1 LVNGPFI
8 EIIICRQLRFV
19 NFVINTIE
27 MKLIQLCFLLFISQ
41 TIFGQSTDIR
51 YLSGTGAEN
60 TVEWQFLC
68 SAGMKSGQ
76 WTTIAVP
83 SCWELQGFGAY
94 NYGHDKFETRL
105 NETGTYKY
113 KFTVPS
119 NWKNRQTSIVFDGVM
134 TDAQVKING
143 KLAGPIHQGA
153 FYQFKYDISKLLNI
167 GKENQLEV
175 FVKKHSDNVTVS
187 RAEREADF
195 WIFGGIFRPVYLES
209 KPIENI
215 QRVAVDAKCN
225 GDFIADVYLSNFKNA
240 SKVVVDIESLAGKT
254 EASFDAQATDPITR
268 VAGKMVH
275 PQMWNPEFPNL
286 YTAVFKLIDKN
297 NKVIHQMS
305 KRIGFRTIEV
315 RAEDGVY
322 VNNVRIK
329 MQGVCRHTFRPKYGR
344 ASSKAFSIEDVNLI
358 KDMNMNAVRMSHY
371 PPDEHFLDV
380 CDSLGL
386 FVLDEL
392 TAWQVPSYDDVV
404 GRKLLGEMIAHD
416 VNHPSIIFWD
426 NGNEGGENNH
436 LNDDFAELDIQKREV
451 LHPWQDFRLTNTL
464 HYIDYNYLA
473 LDGYSRRKIFFPT
486 EFLHGLYD
494 GGLGAGLDDYWLR
507 MWNNPLAAGG
517 FLWVFADEGVERTDR
532 NRAIDTNGNTAPDGI
547 LGPNHEKEG
556 SYYTI
561 KEIWSPLYFEK
572 RYITPAFDGSFHIE
586 NRYFYTNFNQCQLKA
601 EWVTLSNPDV
611 PKSEIIKGEED
622 IKLDLAPGQKGMLHL
637 KLPVKWQDMD
647 VLRIKMTDQY
657 GRHLNTWSWP
667 VKSPEIKVKE
677 FINESSTQKPEVQ
690 ENEEDLIVKAGNLS
704 FVFKKDDGTIQQINQ
719 NEKLIP
725 FSNGPLFVSGEKKVK
740 QVSNHFEGNDF
751 LIEALYDNQDLVKW
765 VIKGDGQIDLE
776 VSYEPGNN
784 SLFAGITFS
793 YPEANI
799 AGMKWL
805 GNGPYRV
812 YKNRMKGTE
821 FGVWE
826 KDYNNTITGDSGY
839 VYPEFKGYHSEV
851 YWAKIIGKGVP
862 DFKVF
867 VHSKDIFLR
876 MLTPA
881 EPKAP
886 ARTKMEY
893 PKGDISFL
901 HSINAIG
908 TKFTDAKASGPQS
921 ISGMFSSSR
930 IHGGKLVMKLT
941 FDFR

>member
-1 LVNGPFI
+1 
-8 EIIICRQLRFV
+8 
-19 NFVINTIE
+19 
-27 MKLIQLCFLLFISQ
+27 MKLIQLSLLLFLSQ
-41 TIFGQSTDIR
+41 FVAAQQTETK
-51 YLSGTGAEN
+51 YLSGKGADN
-60 TVEWQFLC
+60 TVEWQFNC
-68 SAGMKSGQ
+68 SAGMSSGK

-83 SCWELQGFGAY
+83 SCWEQQGFGAY
-94 NYGHDKFETRL
+94 NYGHDKFEKRL

-113 KFTVPS
+113 NFVVPA
-119 NWKNRQTSIVFDGVM
+119 NWKNRQVVIVFDGVM
-134 TDAQVKING
+134 TDTQVKING

-153 FYQFKYDISKLLNI
+153 FYQFRYDITKLLKI

-175 FVKKHSDNVTVS
+175 FVKKHSDNLTVS

-195 WIFGGIFRPVYLES
+195 WIFGGIFRPVYLEA

-215 QRVAVDAKCN
+215 QRVAVDARAN
-225 GDFIADVYLSNFKNA
+225 GDFNADVYLTNFRNV
-240 SKVVVDIESLAGKT
+240 SQVVVDIVSSTGKT
-254 EASFDAQATDPITR
+254 VASFDAKATDAVTR
-268 VAGKMVH
+268 VTGKMVN
-275 PQMWNPEFPNL
+275 PATWNPEFPNL
-286 YTAVFKLIDKN
+286 YNAVFKLLDKN
-297 NKVIHQMS
+297 NQVIHLVS

-322 VNNVRIK
+322 VNNVKIK

-344 ASSKAFSIEDVNLI
+344 TSSKAFSIEDVNLM
-358 KDMNMNAVRMSHY
+358 KNMNMNSVRMSHY

-392 TAWQVPSYDDVV
+392 TAWQKPSYDDVV
-404 GRKLLGEMIAHD
+404 GRKLLEEMIARD

-426 NGNEGGENNH
+426 NGNEGGENNN

-451 LHPWQDFRLTNTL
+451 LHPWQDFRMTNTL
-464 HYIDYNYLA
+464 HYSDYNSLA
-473 LDGYSRRKIFFPT
+473 LDGFSKRKIFFPT

-532 NRAIDTNGNTAPDGI
+532 NGAIDTNGNTAPDGI

-572 RYITPAFDGSFHIE
+572 RYITPEFNGTFQIE
-586 NRYFYTNFNQCQLKA
+586 NRYFYTNLSQCQLTA
-601 EWVTLSNPDV
+601 EWVTLSNPDDL
-611 PKSEIIKGEED
+611 KSESIKAEENLK
-622 IKLDLAPGQKGMLHL
+622 IDLAPGQKGSLNL
-637 KLPVKWQDMD
+637 KLPANWQSMD
-647 VLRIKMTDQY
+647 VLRIQMVDLY
-657 GRHLNTWSWP
+657 GRHLNSWSWP
-667 VKSPEIKVKE
+667 VKSPEVKASE
-677 FINESSTQKPEVQ
+677 MVTKSSDQKPSVQ
-690 ENEEDLIVKAGNLS
+690 DIGNELIVKASHLNFLFS
-704 FVFKKDDGTIQQINQ
+704 KVDGTIQLIKQGDR
-719 NEKLIP
+719 LIP
-725 FSNGPLFVSGEKKVK
+725 LSNGPLFVSKEKKVVK
-740 QVSNHFEGNDF
+740 VSNRFEGND
-751 LIEALYDNQDLVKW
+751 LVIETRYDNQDLVKW
-765 VIKGDGQIDLE
+765 IVKGNGLVDLD

-784 SLFAGITFS
+784 SLFAGITFNF
-793 YPEANI
+793 PEENV

-805 GNGPYRV
+805 GDGPYRV
-812 YKNRMKGTE
+812 YKNRMKGTQ

-826 KDYNNTITGDSGY
+826 KAYNNTITGDSGY
-839 VYPEFKGYHSEV
+839 VYPEFKGYHSGV
-851 YWAKIIGKGVP
+851 YWAKIIGKNVP

-867 VHSKDIFLR
+867 IQSKDIFIR

-881 EPKAP
+881 EPKLP
-886 ARTKMEY
+886 AKTKMEY
-893 PKGDISFL
+893 PTGDLSFL

-908 TKFTDAKASGPQS
+908 TKFTDPAASGPQS
-921 ISGMFSSSR
+921 FPAPFSASR
-930 IHGGKLVMKLT
+930 IHGGKLLMKLT